1 MIGAMI
7 KKPIIDAKVLQQ
19 LDQVGPDEL
28 ELFLLN
34 RGNYRGA
41 LLSATRMINE
51 MRVNHNYG
59 VLETLICGHAYL
71 AAGLISAGL
80 KGQDRV
86 GIEMDCDGPAGGFVV
101 DSSAG
106 GSVRGYLRNSP
117 IPVDTAP
124 ESFDT
129 RPFIGDG
136 TLSVT
141 RFAEGSKQPFTGH
154 ISLAYGTVAQ
164 DLANYYLQSEQTPTA
179 FHLSVQFDTEG
190 TVIGAA
196 GLLVQAFPGA
206 DEDIGKQLDTRIR
219 NLPSL
224 GGLIANGADSS
235 SIIHEHFQEFEAA
248 EVGTREVRFDCGCSK
263 DRFARFL
270 AAMPI
275 DEIKEIRDQGPF
287 PLRTVCHNCNTTYE
301 FSASDIERAYQMSR

>member
-1 MIGAMI
+1 MI
-7 KKPIIDAKVLQQ
+7 KKPLIDPNVLQQ
-19 LDQVGPDEL
+19 LERLGPDEL

-71 AAGLISAGL
+71 AAGLISASL

-106 GSVRGYLRNSP
+106 GSVRGYLRHAP
-117 IPVDTAP
+117 IQIDAPP

-154 ISLAYGTVAQ
+154 ISLAIHDY
-164 DLANYYLQSEQTPTA
+164 
-179 FHLSVQFDTEG
+179 FHD
-190 TVIGAA
+190 
-196 GLLVQAFPGA
+196 
-206 DEDIGKQLDTRIR
+206 
-219 NLPSL
+219 
-224 GGLIANGADSS
+224 
-235 SIIHEHFQEFEAA
+235 FEAA

-263 DRFARFL
+263 ERFARFL

-275 DEIKEIRDQGPF
+275 DEIKEIREQGPF

-301 FSASDIERAYQMSR
+301 FSESEIERAYQMSR